1 MLKKWSSRPYV
12 LWSIIFIVVPLLM
25 IIGYSITIKD
35 PTTGKL
41 ILSFEN
47 FNRFL
52 SPIFV
57 KVFFDSI
64 ILAMASTILCLVIGY
79 PVALILSSMTK
90 KNQNFFLFL
99 IIVPMWMNFLLRTYA
114 LRLILGNNGL
124 INKFLTSIHLPN
136 IQLLYNELA
145 IMIGMVYNFLPFMIL
160 PIYTVLIKI
169 DPLLIDA
176 ARDLGAN
183 DKKVFMQVILPLSFP
198 GVIAGVTMVF
208 MPAMSSFVI
217 PSLLG
222 GNKIN
227 LIGNIIEEQ
236 FVRMG
241 NWHFGSAVSIILIL
255 FILVSMG
262 IMNRY
267 DQQEGENI
275 IW

>member
-1 MLKKWSSRPYV
+1 MLKKWSSRPYI

-35 PTTGKL
+35 PINGNL
-41 ILSFEN
+41 ILSLEN

-52 SPIFV
+52 SPIFIR
-57 KVFFDSI
+57 VFIDSI
-64 ILAMASTILCLVIGY
+64 ILAMASTILCLIIGY
-79 PVALILSSMTK
+79 PVAFILSSMTK
-90 KNQNFFLFL
+90 SNQNFFLFL

-124 INKFLTSIHLPN
+124 INKFLTFINFPN

-176 ARDLGAN
+176 AYDLGAN
-183 DKKVFMQVILPLSFP
+183 DKKVFIKVILPLSFP

-241 NWHFGSAVSIILIL
+241 NWHFGSAVSIILIV
-255 FILVSMG
+255 FILISMG
-262 IMNRY
+262 IMNKY
-267 DQQEGENI
+267 DREEGENI

>member
-1 MLKKWSSRPYV
+1 MLKKWSSRPYI

-35 PTTGKL
+35 PNTGKL
-41 ILSFEN
+41 ILSLEN
-47 FNRFL
+47 FKRFL
-52 SPIFV
+52 SPIFI

-64 ILAMASTILCLVIGY
+64 VLAMASTILCLIIGY
-79 PVALILSSMTK
+79 PVALILSSMAK
-90 KNQNFFLFL
+90 RNQNFFLFL

-176 ARDLGAN
+176 ARDLGA
-183 DKKVFMQVILPLSFP
+183 DDGKVFMKVILPLSFP
-198 GVIAGVTMVF
+198 GVIAGITMVF

-222 GNKIN
+222 GNKVN

-241 NWHFGSAVSIILIL
+241 NWHFGSAVSIILII

-267 DQQEGENI
+267 DQQEGEHI

>member
-1 MLKKWSSRPYV
+1 MLKKWSSRPYI

-35 PTTGKL
+35 PITGKL
-41 ILSFEN
+41 MLSLEN

-52 SPIFV
+52 SPIFIR
-57 KVFFDSI
+57 VFIDSI
-64 ILAMASTILCLVIGY
+64 ILAMASTILCLIIGY

-90 KNQNFFLFL
+90 SNQNFFLFL

-124 INKFLTSIHLPN
+124 INKFLTFINFPN

-176 ARDLGAN
+176 AYDLGAN
-183 DKKVFMQVILPLSFP
+183 DKKVFLKVILPLSFP

-241 NWHFGSAVSIILIL
+241 NWHFGSAVSIILIV
-255 FILVSMG
+255 FILISMG

-267 DQQEGENI
+267 DREEGENI

>member
-1 MLKKWSSRPYV
+1 
-12 LWSIIFIVVPLLM
+12 M

-35 PTTGKL
+35 PNTGKL
-41 ILSFEN
+41 MISLEN
-47 FNRFL
+47 FKRFL
-52 SPIFV
+52 SPIFI

-64 ILAMASTILCLVIGY
+64 VLAMASTILCLIIGY
-79 PVALILSSMTK
+79 PVALILSTMK
-90 KNQNFFLFL
+90 KNNQNFFLFL
-99 IIVPMWMNFLLRTYA
+99 LIVPMWMNFLLRTYA
-114 LRLILGNNGL
+114 LRLILGNNGI
-124 INKFLTSIHLPN
+124 INRILMSINLPTLR
-136 IQLLYNELA
+136 LLYNELA

-176 ARDLGAN
+176 ARDLGADN
-183 DKKVFMQVILPLSFP
+183 RKVFTKVILPLSFP
-198 GVIAGVTMVF
+198 GVIAGITMVF

-236 FVRMG
+236 FVRIG

-255 FILVSMG
+255 FILISMS

-267 DQQEGENI
+267 DQKEGENI

>member
-1 MLKKWSSRPYV
+1 MLKKWSSRPYI
-12 LWSIIFIVVPLLM
+12 LWSMIFIVVPLLM
-25 IIGYSITIKD
+25 IIGYSITVKD

-41 ILSFEN
+41 VLSFEN

-52 SPIFV
+52 SPIFI

-64 ILAMASTILCLVIGY
+64 VLAMASTILCLIIGY

-90 KNQNFFLFL
+90 RNQNFFLFL

-124 INKFLTSIHLPN
+124 INKFLTIINLPN

-160 PIYTVLIKI
+160 PIYTVLVKI

-176 ARDLGAN
+176 ARDLGADN
-183 DKKVFMQVILPLSFP
+183 KKVFMKVILPLSFP
-198 GVIAGVTMVF
+198 GVLAGITMVF

-236 FVRMG
+236 FVRIG

-255 FILVSMG
+255 FILGSMG

>member
-1 MLKKWSSRPYV
+1 MLKKWSSRPYI

-35 PTTGKL
+35 PITGKL
-41 ILSFEN
+41 MLSLEN

-52 SPIFV
+52 SPIFIR
-57 KVFFDSI
+57 VFIDSI
-64 ILAMASTILCLVIGY
+64 ILAMASTILCLIIGY

-90 KNQNFFLFL
+90 SNQNFFLFL

-124 INKFLTSIHLPN
+124 INKFLTFLNFPN

-176 ARDLGAN
+176 AYDLGAN
-183 DKKVFMQVILPLSFP
+183 DKKVFLKVILPLSFP

-241 NWHFGSAVSIILIL
+241 NWHFGSAVSIILIV
-255 FILVSMG
+255 FILISMG

-267 DQQEGENI
+267 DREEGENI

>member
-1 MLKKWSSRPYV
+1 
-12 LWSIIFIVVPLLM
+12 M

-35 PTTGKL
+35 PDTGKL
-41 ILSFEN
+41 ILSLEN
-47 FNRFL
+47 FKRFL
-52 SPIFV
+52 SPIFI

-64 ILAMASTILCLVIGY
+64 ILASASTILCLLIGY
-79 PVALILSSMTK
+79 PVALILSSMK
-90 KNQNFFLFL
+90 KNNQNFFLFL

-124 INKFLTSIHLPN
+124 INKFLTVINLPN
-136 IQLLYNELA
+136 VQLLYNELA

-160 PIYTVLIKI
+160 PIYTVLVKI
-169 DPLLIDA
+169 DPLLLDA
-176 ARDLGAN
+176 ARDLGADN
-183 DKKVFMQVILPLSFP
+183 RKVFIKVILPLSFP

-255 FILVSMG
+255 FILLSMG
-262 IMNRY
+262 VMNRY

>member
-1 MLKKWSSRPYV
+1 
-12 LWSIIFIVVPLLM
+12 
-25 IIGYSITIKD
+25 
-35 PTTGKL
+35 
-41 ILSFEN
+41 
-47 FNRFL
+47 
-52 SPIFV
+52 
-57 KVFFDSI
+57 
-64 ILAMASTILCLVIGY
+64 
-79 PVALILSSMTK
+79 
-90 KNQNFFLFL
+90 
-99 IIVPMWMNFLLRTYA
+99 MWMNFLLRTYA

-124 INKFLTSIHLPN
+124 INKFLTFINFPN

-176 ARDLGAN
+176 AYDLGAN
-183 DKKVFMQVILPLSFP
+183 DKKVFIKVILPLSFP

-241 NWHFGSAVSIILIL
+241 NWHFGSAVSIILIV
-255 FILVSMG
+255 FILISMG
-262 IMNRY
+262 IMNKY
-267 DQQEGENI
+267 DREEGENI